1 MNEPGKKEPADPS
14 SLVIISLCLE
24 GGGAERAGV
33 ANVLVGGEDVLP
45 QVPLL
50 LRLKAAL
57 VTHEPAAHKDPNSG
71 QWKKFQLKNRI
82 HHIFLPKNVSSK
94 KDLKVGFLWI
104 FSFYVH
110 Y

>member
-1 MNEPGKKEPADPS
+1 MTESVGGWKRPEKEP

-33 ANVLVGGEDVLP
+33 AYVLVGGEDVLP

-57 VTHEPAAHKDPNSG
+57 VAHEPAAHKDPNSG
-71 QWKKFQLKNRI
+71 QVVKTTKLEKISVEKENRI
-82 HHIFLPKNVSSK
+82 HHIFSPKNSV
-94 KDLKVGFLWI
+94 
-104 FSFYVH
+104 
-110 Y
+110 